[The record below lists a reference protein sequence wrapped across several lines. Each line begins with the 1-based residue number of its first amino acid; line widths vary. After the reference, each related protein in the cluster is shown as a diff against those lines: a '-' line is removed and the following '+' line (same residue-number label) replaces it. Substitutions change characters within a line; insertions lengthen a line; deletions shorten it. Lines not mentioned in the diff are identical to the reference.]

1 MWLVLMTLMYG
12 RGPWGEEILREGQ
25 GVFLFGSGSQGH
37 LPSTVHEL
45 SLPETNCVSSYFIF

>member
-25 GVFLFGSGSQGH
+25 GVFLLALVPRVICLQ
-37 LPSTVHEL
+37 LHEL
-45 SLPETNCVSSYFIF
+45 SLPETNCVSFYFIF